1 MRDLK
6 RFLQENY
13 PNIQAFDCPNM
24 AGDFMEVVYDKD
36 RIQVL
41 YSPDYGYVEI
51 FGLSPKE
58 FESLL
63 DKGNM
68 FSMLR
73 TFTEDEM

>member
-1 MRDLK
+1 MKDLK

-13 PNIQAFDCPNM
+13 PNIQAFDCPNWS
-24 AGDFMEVVYDKD
+24 GDFMEVVYDKD

-41 YSPDYGYVEI
+41 YCPDYGYIEI
-51 FGLSPKE
+51 FGLKLQD

-63 DKGNM
+63 DKDNM